1 MGASRLLPGPSSRW
15 RPPRAGYVYSIRL
28 FNLRMANTLSK
39 PVVSKPG
46 GRTPRGRPAAVSG
59 SVRIKGRAPS
69 VPASPVAGLA
79 PDPDDATPL
88 YLQLVRTLTDAI
100 ESGRWQ
106 PGEALPAE
114 RLLCTQL
121 SVSRV
126 TLRLAIDALVEH
138 GLVVRRPG
146 AGTFVRQPDAH
157 SLSGLGGFTEA
168 MRSKSF
174 EPQSQWIERTLRAAY
189 GEEILRLGL
198 SPDSVVASL
207 TRLRYA
213 DGRVVAYEQSV
224 VPKRLLP
231 KPKEIEDSLY
241 AYLDRHGEPVVRAL
255 QHLRAVNL
263 SARLAQHFD
272 MKEGAAMLRV
282 MRVGYARDGSAI
294 ELTET
299 YCHSDYYDF
308 VTEVLC

>member
-1 MGASRLLPGPSSRW
+1 M
-15 RPPRAGYVYSIRL
+15 V
-28 FNLRMANTLSK
+28 NMLSK
-39 PVVSKPG
+39 PVTSKAG
-46 GRTPRGRPAAVSG
+46 
-59 SVRIKGRAPS
+59 GRAPARE
-69 VPASPVAGLA
+69 PAAASGAARARTRAAAAQARPVAALA

-88 YLQLVRTLTDAI
+88 YLQLVRKLTEAI
-100 ESGRWQ
+100 ECGRWQ
-106 PGEALPAE
+106 PGQALPAE

-146 AGTFVRQPDAH
+146 AGTFVRQSAAP
-157 SLSGLGGFTEA
+157 SLSALGGFTEA
-168 MRSKSF
+168 MRSKGF
-174 EPQSQWIERTLRAAY
+174 EPRSQWIERTLRAAY

-198 SPDSVVASL
+198 SPDSAVASL

-224 VPKRLLP
+224 LPRRLCERP
-231 KPKEIEDSLY
+231 EEVEESLY
-241 AYLDRHGEPVVRAL
+241 DWLDARGAPVVRAL
-255 QHLRAVNL
+255 QHLGAVNL
-263 SARLAQHFD
+263 GARLAQHFE

-282 MRVGYARDGSAI
+282 VRVGYARDGSAI

-308 VTEVLC
+308 VTEVHC

>member
-1 MGASRLLPGPSSRW
+1 M
-15 RPPRAGYVYSIRL
+15 
-28 FNLRMANTLSK
+28 LSK
-39 PVVSKPG
+39 PVPSKPG
-46 GRTPRGRPAAVSG
+46 RRPPPREPAVVPGATRTKGRQEPAAV
-59 SVRIKGRAPS
+59 R
-69 VPASPVAGLA
+69 PVAALA
-79 PDPDDATPL
+79 PDPGDATPL
-88 YLQLVRTLTDAI
+88 YLQLVRTLTNAI
-100 ESGRWQ
+100 EAGRWQ

-146 AGTFVRQPDAH
+146 AGTFVRQSAAH
-157 SLSGLGGFTEA
+157 SLSGLSSFTEV
-168 MRSKSF
+168 MRSKGF
-174 EPQSQWIERTLRAAY
+174 EPQSQWIERTLRPAY

-198 SPDSVVASL
+198 SPDSIVASL

-231 KPKEIEDSLY
+231 EPMEIDDSLH
-241 AYLDRHGEPVVRAL
+241 AWLDRRGEPVVRAL

-263 SARLAQHFD
+263 NARLAQHFD
-272 MKEGAAMLRV
+272 MREGEAMLRIV
-282 MRVGYARDGSAI
+282 RVGYARDGSAI

-308 VTEVLC
+308 VTEVHC

>member
-1 MGASRLLPGPSSRW
+1 VTRTKERAVPVASR
-15 RPPRAGYVYSIRL
+15 
-28 FNLRMANTLSK
+28 
-39 PVVSKPG
+39 
-46 GRTPRGRPAAVSG
+46 
-59 SVRIKGRAPS
+59 
-69 VPASPVAGLA
+69 PVATLA
-79 PDPDDATPL
+79 PDPGDATPL

-100 ESGRWQ
+100 EAGRWQ

-146 AGTFVRQPDAH
+146 AGTFVRQSVAH
-157 SLSGLGGFTEA
+157 SLSGLSSFTEV
-168 MRSKSF
+168 MRSKGF
-174 EPQSQWIERTLRAAY
+174 EPRSQWIERTLRAAY

-198 SPDSVVASL
+198 SPDSIVASL
-207 TRLRYA
+207 IRLRYA

-224 VPKRLLP
+224 VPRRLLP
-231 KPKEIEDSLY
+231 EPKDIEDSLHDW
-241 AYLDRHGEPVVRAL
+241 LDRHGEPVVRAL

-272 MKEGAAMLRV
+272 MKEGEAMLRV
-282 MRVGYARDGSAI
+282 VRVGYARDGSAI

-308 VTEVLC
+308 VTEVIC

>member
-1 MGASRLLPGPSSRW
+1 
-15 RPPRAGYVYSIRL
+15 
-28 FNLRMANTLSK
+28 MANMLSK
-39 PVVSKPG
+39 PVMSKPG
-46 GRTPRGRPAAVSG
+46 GRVRPRDAAAVSG
-59 SVRIKGRAPS
+59 RARAKS
-69 VPASPVAGLA
+69 PAAQAQARPLAALA
-79 PDPDDATPL
+79 PDPGDATPL

-100 ESGRWQ
+100 EAGRWQ

-146 AGTFVRQPDAH
+146 AGTFVQQPAAH
-157 SLSGLGGFTEA
+157 SLSGLGNFTEV
-168 MRSKSF
+168 MRSKGF
-174 EPQSQWIERTLRAAY
+174 EPQSQWIERALRTAY

-198 SPDSVVASL
+198 SPDSIVASL
-207 TRLRYA
+207 IRLRYA

-231 KPKEIEDSLY
+231 EPRQIEDSLY
-241 AYLDRHGEPVVRAL
+241 TWLDERGEPVVRAL

-263 SARLAQHFD
+263 SARLAQHFG
-272 MKEGAAMLRV
+272 MKEGEAMLRV
-282 MRVGYARDGSAI
+282 VRVGYARDGSPI

>member
-1 MGASRLLPGPSSRW
+1 M
-15 RPPRAGYVYSIRL
+15 V
-28 FNLRMANTLSK
+28 NMLSK
-39 PVVSKPG
+39 PVSSKPG
-46 GRTPRGRPAAVSG
+46 KRAPSGEPAAVSA
-59 SVRIKGRAPS
+59 RARTKGRVAPPE
-69 VPASPVAGLA
+69 VRPVAALA
-79 PDPDDATPL
+79 PDPGDATPL

-100 ESGRWQ
+100 EAGRWQ

-146 AGTFVRQPDAH
+146 AGTFVRPSAAH
-157 SLSGLGGFTEA
+157 SLSGLSNFTEV
-168 MRSKSF
+168 MRSKGF
-174 EPQSQWIERTLRAAY
+174 EPQSQWIERALRAAY

-231 KPKEIEDSLY
+231 DPKAIEDSLY
-241 AYLDRHGEPVVRAL
+241 TWLDQRGEPVVRAL

-272 MKEGAAMLRV
+272 MKEGQAMLRV
-282 MRVGYARDGSAI
+282 VRVGYARDGSAI

-308 VTEVLC
+308 VTEVMC